1 MGRLREAIRARKA
14 PLLMGVL
21 NCTPDSFSDGGQF
34 LDERR
39 AVEHAERMLARGA
52 DLIDVGAE
60 STRPGA
66 ERVPADEQ
74 IARLGSIVK
83 VLARA
88 GATVSI
94 DTTSTAVAERALDDG
109 AQLVNTVEP
118 ERAAELA
125 VLARS
130 RDASLAIMHS
140 RGAMRAMP
148 GYSKASERAYADVV
162 VEVCEVLASARDRA
176 LQAGLGR
183 DDILLDPGL
192 GFHKS
197 ARHSLALCVRLE
209 QLVALGQPVLVGPS
223 RKSFLGVLT
232 TPETETQPAPH
243 ERLGGTIA
251 ACLLCAAKG
260 AAMLRVHDPYEV
272 RQALAFQAAA
282 HV

>member
-66 ERVPADEQ
+66 ERVSAEAQ
-74 IARLGSIVK
+74 LARLGSIVRT
-83 VLARA
+83 LARA
-88 GATVSI
+88 GAIVSI
-94 DTTSTAVAERALDDG
+94 DTTSLEVAERALDDG
-109 AQLVNTVEP
+109 AQLVNSVEP
-118 ERAAELA
+118 ERAAGLA
-125 VLARS
+125 KLVRT
-130 RDASLAIMHS
+130 RGASLAIMHS
-140 RGAMRAMP
+140 RGAMRSMP
-148 GYSKASERAYADVV
+148 GYSKESERAYDDVV
-162 VEVCEVLASARDRA
+162 VEVCEVLRRARDQARE
-176 LQAGLGR
+176 AGLPLE
-183 DDILLDPGL
+183 DILLDPGL

-197 ARHSLALCVRLE
+197 ARHSLALCARLE
-209 QLVALGQPVLVGPS
+209 EVVAIGQPVLVGPS
-223 RKSFLGVLT
+223 RKSFVGVVT

-251 ACLLCAAKG
+251 ACLLCAHKG
-260 AAMLRVHDPYEV
+260 AAMLRVHDPYEI
-272 RQALAFQAAA
+272 RQAIAFQVAA

>member
-66 ERVPADEQ
+66 ERIPAEAQ
-74 IARLGSIVK
+74 IARLGSIVRT
-83 VLARA
+83 LARA
-88 GATVSI
+88 GAIVSI
-94 DTTSTAVAERALDDG
+94 DTTLPEVAQRALDDG
-109 AQLVNTVEP
+109 AELVNSVEP
-118 ERAAELA
+118 ERAMALA
-125 VLARS
+125 SIARA
-130 RDASLAIMHS
+130 RGAALAIMHS
-140 RGAMRAMP
+140 RGAMRSMP
-148 GYSKASERAYADVV
+148 GYSKESEGAYGDVV
-162 VEVCEVLASARDRA
+162 VEVCEVLQRARDQARE
-176 LQAGLGR
+176 AGLALE
-183 DDILLDPGL
+183 DILVDPGL

-197 ARHSLALCVRLE
+197 ARHSLALCARLDE
-209 QLVALGQPVLVGPS
+209 IVAIGQPVLVGPS
-223 RKSFLGVLT
+223 RKSFVAVIT
-232 TPETETQPAPH
+232 TPETETQPAAH

-251 ACLLCAAKG
+251 ACLLCVRKG

-272 RQALAFQAAA
+272 RQAIAFQAA
-282 HV
+282 VDV